1 MTASRARNNDI
12 GSERE
17 NSRIGVRRT
26 VDVSA
31 AIEPG
36 PFGDF
41 LPAIVNLPRSGN
53 AGFDGLQVFAVQ
65 QRQFDLI

>member
-1 MTASRARNNDI
+1 
-12 GSERE
+12 
-17 NSRIGVRRT
+17 

-36 PFGDF
+36 PFRDF

>member
-26 VDVSA
+26 LDLA
-31 AIEPG
+31 AAVER
-36 PFGDF
+36 PFEDF
-41 LPAIVNLPRSGN
+41 LPAIVSRPPACGSRASS
-53 AGFDGLQVFAVQ
+53 FAVQ
-65 QRQFDLI
+65 QRQFGLI